1 MSSSKITVK
10 LGKMLAYHKKKKTLF
25 HFKIVCVCI
34 FLLCP
39 LSYKSHVVLLQEMS
53 LHELNDIKNLSKY
66 TSIF

>member
-1 MSSSKITVK
+1 
-10 LGKMLAYHKKKKTLF
+10 MLAYHKKKNF
-25 HFKIVCVCI
+25 ISFQNCVCLH